1 MNKKTLNLLLA
12 NKNSSIKE
20 TMRIIDRNRLGIAFI
35 VDRGKKLWGVVT
47 DGDIRGAILKG
58 VNIGKPVEE
67 IANKNPIFI
76 KEKSIEEEILKLKN
90 NGNIKKMIVPGS
102 SLRIPVVTEKG
113 EIKDSVFIYIDKNKI
128 LHSSMGKL
136 KSNQAGIK
144 KVLLTGGAGYLGSV
158 LCRKLLNKGYK
169 IRVLDNLTYGDE
181 GIRDLYKNKNFEFFN
196 GDIRNIS
203 EVTDALKGIDAVIHL
218 AAIVGDPASQ
228 WDPKKTIEINYLSTK
243 AVAEACKYNQ
253 INKFLFTSTCSV
265 YGASKTPK
273 DRLKEDSP
281 LNPVSLYAETKL
293 KSEQG
298 VLSLADENF
307 TPTIFRFATL
317 YGASP
322 RMRFD
327 LVANTLT
334 AKSLIEKKISIFG
347 GNQWRP
353 NLDVSDAAEACLK
366 WLKSPIEKS
375 GGEIFNVGENSQN
388 YKIIE
393 IGKLIKKIIPKTE
406 IKVERGKND
415 LRDYNVSFDK
425 IAKVLGFKAKKTI
438 TDGIFEMKKLLESK
452 KIKDFNDSKYNN
464 YRFLLKTE
472 KNNGFK

>member
-1 MNKKTLNLLLA
+1 MNKKNLNFLLV

-20 TMRIIDRNRLGIAFI
+20 TMRIIDRNGLGIAFV
-35 VDRGKKLWGVVT
+35 VDGKKKLFGVVT
-47 DGDIRGAILKG
+47 DGDIRRAILKG
-58 VNIGKPVEE
+58 ANIENPVEE
-67 IANKNPIFI
+67 ITNKSPIFLKEKYIKEEISRLKNDKKIKDIIPLNGSLKIPLVNKN
-76 KEKSIEEEILKLKN
+76 
-90 NGNIKKMIVPGS
+90 G
-102 SLRIPVVTEKG
+102 R
-113 EIKDSVFIYIDKNKI
+113 IKDFICICSDKNKN
-128 LHSSMGKL
+128 LYSLRDKSKL
-136 KSNQAGIK
+136 KKAGIK

-169 IRVLDNLTYGDE
+169 VSVLDNLTYGEE
-181 GIRDLYKNKNFEFFN
+181 GIRDLYKNKEFEFIK

-203 EVTDALKGIDAVIHL
+203 DVTEALKGIDAVIHL

-243 AVAEACKYNQ
+243 AIAEACKYNQ
-253 INKFLFTSTCSV
+253 TNKFLFTSTCSV
-265 YGASKTPK
+265 YGASKAPE
-273 DRLKEDSP
+273 DRLGEDSP

-293 KSEQG
+293 KSEEG
-298 VLSLADENF
+298 ILSLADENF
-307 TPTIFRFATL
+307 SPTIFRFATL
-317 YGASP
+317 YGVSP

-353 NLDVSDAAEACLK
+353 NLDVSDAAEACFK
-366 WLKSPIEKS
+366 WLESPIEKS
-375 GGEIFNVGENSQN
+375 GGEIFNVGANDQN

-406 IKVERGKND
+406 IKIEEGKDD

-425 IAKVLGFKAKKTI
+425 ISKILGFKTKKTI
-438 TDGIFEMKKLLESK
+438 TDAIFEMKKLLESK
-452 KIKDFNDSKYNN
+452 KIKDFNLPKYNN
-464 YRFLLKTE
+464 YRFLSETKE
-472 KNNGFK
+472 NHGFK